1 MKASHE
7 RSYKLESMKS
17 HSFLIFIIIFVI
29 YSLTISYVRAEI
41 TEKEIGVPLYP
52 GSRQIPSCVPA
63 KTDQNNSSFRNITLI
78 TSDSFK
84 KVLTFYQEK
93 LGKFSTSRSQ
103 FSSKS
108 ALWNESTPKG
118 YRIVTLME
126 AEEGTKITITKRIW

>member
-17 HSFLIFIIIFVI
+17 HSFLIVIIIFAI
-29 YSLTISYVRAEI
+29 CSLTVSYAKAEI

-52 GSRQIPSCVPA
+52 GSRQIPSCVPV

-93 LGKFSTSRSQ
+93 LGKFSTSKSQ
-103 FSSKS
+103 FFAKS

>member
-17 HSFLIFIIIFVI
+17 HSFLIVIIIFVI
-29 YSLTISYVRAEI
+29 CSLTVSYVKAEI

-52 GSRQIPSCVPA
+52 GSRQIPSCVPV

-84 KVLTFYQEK
+84 KVLTFYQAK
-93 LGKFSTSRSQ
+93 LGKFSTSKSQSFARSA
-103 FSSKS
+103 F
-108 ALWNESTPKG
+108 WNESTMKG
-118 YRIVTLME
+118 YRIVTLIE

>member
-1 MKASHE
+1 MKVSYE
-7 RSYKLESMKS
+7 RSYKLERMKS

-52 GSRQIPSCVPA
+52 DQGKSRVAFRQKQI
-63 KTDQNNSSFRNITLI
+63 KITLRFE
-78 TSDSFK
+78 TSHSLLEQLQ

-108 ALWNESTPKG
+108 ALWNESPQKV
-118 YRIVTLME
+118 RIVTLME